1 MSVELSAPS
10 TDIAWRESLRSVS
23 LLATLL
29 AGTCLTPIAALAQS
43 TNNWIG
49 TTPVYGT
56 TTNWQNGT
64 TPLASETAV
73 FSTLGTARSLG
84 IAPGTSIGGWQ
95 FSAGA
100 PAYTFSVQNTYQFLT
115 TGIVN
120 SSSNAP
126 IVTVT
131 ATGDLNFSNA
141 TGAGNATIRNAIAG
155 AKTTF
160 KDRA

>member
-1 MSVELSAPS
+1 MTVELCAPP
-10 TDIAWRESLRSVS
+10 TDGARRESFRSVS
-23 LLATLL
+23 LLAVLL
-29 AGTCLTPIAALAQS
+29 AGTCLTPRAALAQS

-56 TTNWQNGT
+56 ATNWQSGA

-100 PAYTFSVQNTYQFLT
+100 PAYTF
-115 TGIVN
+115 
-120 SSSNAP
+120 
-126 IVTVT
+126 
-131 ATGDLNFSNA
+131 
-141 TGAGNATIRNAIAG
+141 
-155 AKTTF
+155 
-160 KDRA
+160 